1 MSLFNTVE
9 NLLSKQSY
17 PVIKKKPEHRL
28 ETEIILLEYGI
39 KSDSGFFKLYTK
51 YLLASLNCRYGASE
65 IVDPLPTRSFISR
78 VKFAHEV
85 WDIHKNYILFS
96 TGEGEGGYFYNIED
110 DSVWDFNIGQLQQLA
125 DGTLPHWNSFY
136 EFMIWYLSDEEDA

>member
-9 NLLSKQSY
+9 NLLSKQDY
-17 PVIKKKPEHRL
+17 PVIQKKIERVH
-28 ETEIILLEYGI
+28 ETESVLLDHGV
-39 KSDSGFFKLYTK
+39 KKDSGFFKLYTK
-51 YLLASLNCRYGASE
+51 YFLRSLNCRYGASE
-65 IVDPLPTRSFISR
+65 VVDPLPTRSFIPR

-85 WDIHKNYILFS
+85 WEVPKNYILFS
-96 TGEGEGGYFYNIED
+96 TGEGEGGYLYNIED

-125 DGTLPHWNSFY
+125 DGTLPHWDSFY